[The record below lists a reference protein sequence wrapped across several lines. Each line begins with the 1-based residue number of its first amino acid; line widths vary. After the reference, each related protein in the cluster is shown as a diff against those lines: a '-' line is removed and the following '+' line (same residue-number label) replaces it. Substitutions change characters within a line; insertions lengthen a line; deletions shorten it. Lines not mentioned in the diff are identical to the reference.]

1 MFKCTLSVHITAIKT
16 REYLLPPFGQPI
28 NRKFL
33 GVWVPTEEGY
43 YKKGHLIGIG
53 DGSLTW
59 EALNRVGSI
68 LGAKDGLVVG
78 LMLGIGDGSVS
89 IDALDVIE
97 QYCEQ

>member
-1 MFKCTLSVHITAIKT
+1 M
-16 REYLLPPFGQPI
+16 
-28 NRKFL
+28 
-33 GVWVPTEEGY
+33 WVPTEEGY
-43 YKKGHLIGIG
+43 YKKGHLFDIG

-59 EALNRVGSI
+59 ETLNGVGSV
-68 LGAKDGLVVG
+68 LGAKDELVVG